1 MFKRVLIL
9 LAAAAG
15 LAACQPVIPDSGRGA
30 GFDDFGAQQQRRD
43 AALQGTTVPA
53 PASVSTAPLSAS
65 GAPLS
70 AATDTSAAA
79 TAAQTRRV
87 LAATGNSAAAASNSG
102 VEPLVASPS
111 NPAPAV
117 VNESGISRENS
128 FDAVT
133 AQRGIE
139 GDAARIAANRAQ
151 YQTIQPEALPD
162 RGRIG
167 PNVVAY
173 ALQNTHPVGTK
184 VYSRSAFNGARKQA
198 RNCAQFGRPTL
209 AQIAFLENGGP
220 QRDRAGLDPDGD
232 GFACDWDPAP
242 FRNAAQG

>member
-1 MFKRVLIL
+1 MFTRVSIV
-9 LAAAAG
+9 LAAGVA
-15 LAACQPVIPDSGRGA
+15 LSACQPAVPDSGRGV
-30 GFDDFGAQQQRRD
+30 GFDDYAQQQAQRD
-43 AALQGTTVPA
+43 AALQTSVPA
-53 PASVSTAPLSAS
+53 PAAVSSAPLS
-65 GAPLS
+65 
-70 AATDTSAAA
+70 ATDTSAAA
-79 TAAQTRRV
+79 TAAETARV
-87 LAATGNSAAAASNSG
+87 LAATGGTSAANNSG

-117 VNESGISRENS
+117 VNSSGISQENS
-128 FDAVT
+128 FDAVS

-162 RGRIG
+162 RGNSG
-167 PNVVAY
+167 PNIVAF
-173 ALQNTHPVGTK
+173 ALQNTHAVGTK
-184 VYSRSAFNGARKQA
+184 VYRRSAFNGPAKQA

-220 QRDRAGLDPDGD
+220 TRDRAGLDPDGD

-242 FRNAAQG
+242 FRNATQG